1 MGSSYS
7 WVRIPPSPLS
17 KSPWSP
23 SASTGLF
30 VRGDGCAAARA
41 SCSSPRPRVRRARAA
56 SRSCVA
62 ALRIS
67 GSGSSASPRISNPT
81 LSALK
86 KPVVAPSP
94 SDGCAGLRS
103 ARHPGW
109 HRRHRLAV
117 SLRIQLRLAFLPA
130 GRRCESRASA
140 LHRPEPGGEH
150 GPCRSR
156 RWLRRSAG
164 VMLLA
169 LTSRPARPRRVA
181 KLRRCAP
188 HLRIRILGIAS
199 DFESHPSCSRVV
211 RVRSKRLPVRRSP
224 GAARTQP
231 GEPTTSSSDSDDLV
245 QQTNA
250 CWHP

>member
-1 MGSSYS
+1 MDSDS
-7 WVRIPPSPLS
+7 V
-17 KSPWSP
+17 
-23 SASTGLF
+23 F
-30 VRGDGCAAARA
+30 GDNPGPAH
-41 SCSSPRPRVRRARAA
+41 PQG
-56 SRSCVA
+56 SRSPGEVSER
-62 ALRIS
+62 LKELVSKTSS
-67 GSGSSASPRISNPT
+67 GFILLVGSNPT

-140 LHRPEPGGEH
+140 LHRPEPGGER

-169 LTSRPARPRRVA
+169 PTSRPARPRRVA

-231 GEPTTSSSDSDDLV
+231 GEPTTSSCDSDDLV